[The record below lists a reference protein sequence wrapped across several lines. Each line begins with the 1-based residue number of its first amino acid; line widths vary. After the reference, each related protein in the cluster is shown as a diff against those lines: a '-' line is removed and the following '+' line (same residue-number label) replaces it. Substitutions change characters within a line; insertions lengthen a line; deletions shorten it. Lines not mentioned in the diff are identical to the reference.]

1 VVCFS
6 VPGVFIC
13 LTARGQNNKEPQP
26 DGTMGFVFSGKD
38 SADVLP
44 FKKENKYPRWNEF
57 DGPVSSLKL
66 GMGFMYDYAAYKQN
80 ETSKEQVGSLDPEFR
95 VRDFRVILSGKLKN
109 NRDITWRAGMMYD
122 GVTKSW
128 LLRETG
134 VMIHFPKISGYIFVG
149 RTKEGYSL
157 VKVMNGHSI
166 WGLERPMHLDIIPIL
181 ADGIKYMGY
190 LPKPHIFM
198 NIGAYVNWIS
208 NGQSFSTYKYQFVS
222 RVAWLPVY
230 KSVYEPVLHIGVN
243 YRWGRVNDDSLTVR
257 SKPETNEA
265 PYFVNSGKFWVD
277 YSNHLGGEI
286 YFRTGPLMLG
296 TEFNAHMMHSPQ
308 NGNPVFKGANIFA
321 LYTVTREVRPYLTTT
336 GIFGFLKV
344 KKTVFEGGPGAW
356 EVMLSYSEM
365 DLDAGSITGGKFWRL
380 TPAIIWQLTNIYRL
394 SFAWGTG
401 VLEESETKGN
411 TQFFQARFGFVF

>member
-1 VVCFS
+1 
-6 VPGVFIC
+6 
-13 LTARGQNNKEPQP
+13 
-26 DGTMGFVFSGKD
+26 
-38 SADVLP
+38 
-44 FKKENKYPRWNEF
+44 
-57 DGPVSSLKL
+57 LKL
-66 GMGFMYDYAAYKQN
+66 GMGFMYDYAAYKQD
-80 ETSKEQVGSLDPEFR
+80 ETSKQQVGSLDPEFR

-122 GVTKSW
+122 GVSNSW

-157 VKVMNGHSI
+157 IKVMNGHSI
-166 WGLERPMHLDIIPIL
+166 WGFERPMHLDIIPIL

-190 LPKPHIFM
+190 LPKQHIFM
-198 NIGAYVNWIS
+198 NIGAYVNWLS
-208 NGQSFSTYKYQFVS
+208 KGQSFSTYQYQFVS
-222 RVAWLPVY
+222 RVAWLPIYTDAY
-230 KSVYEPVLHIGVN
+230 KPVLHIGIN
-243 YRWGRVNDDSLTVR
+243 YRWGKVYNDTLQVR
-257 SKPETNEA
+257 SRPETNEA
-265 PYFVNSGKFWVD
+265 PYFVSSGKFWVD
-277 YSNHLGGEI
+277 HSNHLGGEI
-286 YFRTGPLMLG
+286 YFRTGPLLMG

-321 LYTVTREVRPYLTTT
+321 LYTVTGEVRPYLTTT

-356 EVMLSYSEM
+356 EVMLSYSQM
-365 DLDAGSITGGKFWRL
+365 DLDAGTITGGKFWRL